1 MSARFA
7 KIPELFIRDPR
18 ITLRDYKVYAA
29 LRLHANSDGG
39 QCFPSRETIA
49 ELCGFWKTDADGR
62 KVPHVT
68 RISQITAN
76 LERLGWLKRDGKGGR
91 LKGEHG
97 KHSIYTL
104 FVEPGSTLPKTDT
117 VEPEEPTKTRKST
130 VPKTDTVSQSTV
142 PNLVLNGTQ
151 FGSQNSGFS
160 QPASGSP
167 PTDQTIDQTI
177 KEITDHE
184 RGAIAPVAACAA
196 PPPPV
201 FFQDQEQNQN
211 PETASMTEPTPATQP
226 ATAAEPTPATQ
237 PATAA
242 EPTPATQRKKP
253 GQRGRKEKRGTLLT
267 LEELPDD
274 WLEWAVAFIEHHAIG
289 DLIDTHQ
296 KWLKFRDHYKETEDV
311 KFDWLA
317 IWKSW
322 WRSDL
327 ESLKQ
332 RPSTRKMLDEN
343 RSAKARREAEQ
354 RRWEAEREAAER
366 KEREAAERKERDEQR
381 RIELAPTVARVKAYI
396 LDADHGMTAS
406 DVASA
411 LDLSEQDLEAV
422 YRAGLARD
430 PDIVC
435 CSPLLSPTGEWI
447 SKAAS
452 DAREAAQ
459 KASAPT
465 QRTPATDP
473 WAWCEDAPEAA
484 PPKASAPTPDD
495 IEEAMRHVE
504 AAGPRGVEISKISW
518 MAPRALSALCK
529 TGRARMNGAVITA
542 ARFDA
547 KNKSAEPK
555 PLDEVLHRFNTSA
568 STTSTVSIT
577 CRAVL

>member
-211 PETASMTEPTPATQP
+211 PETASMTEPTPATQ
-226 ATAAEPTPATQ
+226 
-237 PATAA
+237 
-242 EPTPATQRKKP
+242 RKKP

-274 WLEWAVAFIEHHAIG
+274 WRAWSEDFIEHHDIG
-289 DLIDTHQ
+289 NLLDIAEMWPL
-296 KWLKFRDHYKETEDV
+296 FRDHYRTTRGKSAV
-311 KFDWLA
+311 QLDWLA
-317 IWKSW
+317 VWKNW
-322 WRSDL
+322 WRRDL
-327 ESLKQ
+327 KNLKQ
-332 RPSTRKMLDEN
+332 RPSTRKMLEEN
-343 RSAKARREAEQ
+343 RVAKARREAEQ
-354 RRWEAEREAAER
+354 RRWEEQREAEQR
-366 KEREAAERKERDEQR
+366 KEREAEQRRERDEQR
-381 RIELAPTVARVKAYI
+381 SIELAPTVARVKAYLI
-396 LDADHGMTAS
+396 DADHGMTAS
-406 DVASA
+406 DVANA

-435 CSPLLSPTGEWI
+435 CSPLLAPTGEWI
-447 SKAAS
+447 GKAAS
-452 DAREAAQ
+452 DAREAAR
-459 KASAPT
+459 KAAAPT
-465 QRTPATDP
+465 HRTPATDP
-473 WAWCEDAPEAA
+473 WAWCEDATEPPQAAQEAA

-529 TGRARMNGAVITA
+529 TGRARMNGAIITA
-542 ARFDA
+542 TRFDA
-547 KNKSAEPK
+547 KNKSAETK
-555 PLDEVLHRFNTSA
+555 PLDNWMNRFNTSA

-577 CRAVL
+577 GRAVL